1 MVRYNI
7 RTLLWFNLPQNDN
20 ADSFVCSTPLRG
32 QFVRKISL
40 TTIAVLGVAGAL
52 VLTACSSS
60 KKTGTGLGGA
70 ATPASGASSSSTC
83 NGTGTT
89 YKIGYEGPLTGD
101 NKQLGINMINAV
113 NLAVDQANAAKNLC
127 FQLAVLQSDD
137 GGTAAGAPAAAAALL
152 QDTGVVGVIG
162 PAFSGATAA
171 VGAKYSEASMPL
183 ISPSATNATLT
194 SQGFKTFHRIVPT
207 DGIEGKATADYLA
220 KKFKTV
226 FVVDDT
232 STYGAGVA
240 QVVAAELKTKGVT
253 VKTQSIAPTTDYSA
267 IATKVQSSGDQ
278 AMYYGGYDA
287 QAGLLAK
294 ALQTASFKGFEISGN
309 GGKSSVFSST
319 AGAAGN
325 GYYFACGCLDATTAP
340 SAKAFNTAYT
350 AMFKTPPSTYSPE
363 AYDATNAMISAIST
377 AKKAGAVT
385 RAAVET
391 AVAALDYK
399 GITTTVKFTP
409 SGEVAQATVNL
420 YEQKNGTIQLLGD
433 ITQQ

>member
-1 MVRYNI
+1 LEGTSVQKKVITTLVAVGAIGAMV
-7 RTLLWFNLPQNDN
+7 L
-20 ADSFVCSTPLRG
+20 SG
-32 QFVRKISL
+32 
-40 TTIAVLGVAGAL
+40 
-52 VLTACSSS
+52 CSSS
-60 KKTGTGLGGA
+60 KKSSAAGGLSASTGA
-70 ATPASGASSSSTC
+70 SASGGSC

-137 GGTAAGAPAAAAALL
+137 LGTAAGAPPAEAALE
-152 QDTGVVGVIG
+152 QDSAVVGVIG

-171 VGAKYSEASMPL
+171 VGAKYAAAGIAL

-194 SQGFKTFHRIVPT
+194 SQGFTTFHRIVPT
-207 DGIEGKATADYLA
+207 DGIEGIATADYLA

-240 QVVAAELKTKGVT
+240 QVVAKELQAKGIKVD
-253 VKTQSIAPTTDYSA
+253 TQSIAPTTDYSA
-267 IATKVQSSGDQ
+267 VATKVAGTNDD

-294 ALQTASFKGFEISGN
+294 ALQAASYKGFEISGN
-309 GGKSSVFSST
+309 GGKSSVFTST
-319 AGAAGN
+319 AGAAGD
-325 GYYFACGCLDATTAP
+325 GYYFACGCLDGTTAP
-340 SAKAFNTAYT
+340 SAKAFNDAYT
-350 AMFKTPPSTYSPE
+350 AMFKTPSSTYSPE
-363 AYDATNAMISAIST
+363 AFDATNAMISAISV
-377 AKKAGAVT
+377 AQKAGGVT

-391 AVAALDYK
+391 AVNALDFQ

-409 SGEVAQATVNL
+409 TGEVAQATVNL
-420 YEQKNGTIQLLGD
+420 YEQKAGAIVLLGD
-433 ITQQ
+433 ISKQ

>member
-1 MVRYNI
+1 MV
-7 RTLLWFNLPQNDN
+7 L
-20 ADSFVCSTPLRG
+20 
-32 QFVRKISL
+32 
-40 TTIAVLGVAGAL
+40 AG
-52 VLTACSSS
+52 CSSS
-60 KKTGTGLGGA
+60 KKSTGALG
-70 ATPASGASSSSTC
+70 SSTPTTAASASAGGGSC

-113 NLAVDQANAAKNLC
+113 NLAVDEANAAKNLC
-127 FQLAVLQSDD
+127 FQLAVLQEDD
-137 GGTAAGAPAAAAALL
+137 LGTAAGAPPAEAALE
-152 QDTGVVGVIG
+152 QDPAVVGVIG

-171 VGAKYSEASMPL
+171 VGAKYAQAGIAL

-194 SQGFKTFHRIVPT
+194 SQGFTTFHRIVPT

-220 KKFKTV
+220 NKFKSA

-240 QVVAAELKTKGVT
+240 QVVAAELKAKGVK
-253 VKTQSIAPTTDYSA
+253 VDTQSIAPTTDYSA
-267 IATKVQSSGDQ
+267 IATTIAGSGDA

-294 ALQTASFKGFEISGN
+294 ALQAASYKGFEISGN

-319 AGAAGN
+319 AGAAGD

-340 SAKAFNTAYT
+340 AAAAFNKAYT
-350 AMFKTPPSTYSPE
+350 AKFNTPPSTYSPE
-363 AYDATNAMISAIST
+363 AFDATNAMISAIS
-377 AKKAGAVT
+377 AAQKAGGVT

-391 AVAALDYK
+391 AVNALDYS

-409 SGEVAQATVNL
+409 TGEVAQATVDL
-420 YEQKNGTIQLLGD
+420 YEQKSGAIVLLGD
-433 ITQQ
+433 ITKQ

>member
-1 MVRYNI
+1 VQKKVITTVVAVGAIGAMV
-7 RTLLWFNLPQNDN
+7 L
-20 ADSFVCSTPLRG
+20 SG
-32 QFVRKISL
+32 
-40 TTIAVLGVAGAL
+40 
-52 VLTACSSS
+52 CSSS
-60 KKTGTGLGGA
+60 KKTTAAGGLS
-70 ATPASGASSSSTC
+70 ASTGASAGGGSC

-137 GGTAAGAPAAAAALL
+137 LGTAAGAPPAEAALE
-152 QDTGVVGVIG
+152 QDSAVVGVIG

-171 VGAKYSEASMPL
+171 VGAKYAAAGIAL

-194 SQGFKTFHRIVPT
+194 SQGFTTFHRIVPT
-207 DGIEGKATADYLA
+207 DGIEGIATADYLA

-240 QVVAAELKTKGVT
+240 QVVAKELQAKGIKVD
-253 VKTQSIAPTTDYSA
+253 TQSIAPTTDYSA
-267 IATKVQSSGDQ
+267 VATKVAGSNDD

-294 ALQTASFKGFEISGN
+294 ALQAASYKGFEISGN
-309 GGKSSVFSST
+309 GGKSSVFTST
-319 AGAAGN
+319 AGAAGD
-325 GYYFACGCLDATTAP
+325 GYYFACGCLDGTTAP
-340 SAKAFNTAYT
+340 SAKAFNAAYV
-350 AMFKTPPSTYSPE
+350 AMFKTPSSTYSPE
-363 AYDATNAMISAIST
+363 AFDATNAMITAIS
-377 AKKAGAVT
+377 AAQKAGGVT

-391 AVAALDYK
+391 AVNALDYQ
-399 GITTTVKFTP
+399 GITTTVKFT
-409 SGEVAQATVNL
+409 STGEVAQATVNL
-420 YEQKNGTIQLLGD
+420 YEQKAGTIVLLGD
-433 ITQQ
+433 ITKQ